1 MNYFEELVKM
11 VEKKLNRK
19 LFKSVSMRFPLGLF
33 LLLLTSSL
41 FAQKVTTT
49 VDTIKN
55 KIGAEFKLT
64 LKATVNKSEK
74 VKFPDS
80 KVFGALEVIN
90 SYKIDTV
97 KNDNSYELIKKYGL
111 TQFDSGHY
119 MIPRLPILING
130 QPVFS
135 DSLKIE
141 VNDVKVDTLKQ
152 KMFDIKNVASAE
164 KPVGDWWKYILGFL
178 FFLGIAAL
186 IYWFYKRNQ
195 NKPKVE
201 KIVYKSAIEKATSLL
216 VLLEQKELWQKGE
229 IKPYY
234 SELTDIIRNYIEEEI
249 KIPAM
254 ESTTSELIVSLKK
267 VANQKKM
274 KLSKETLLN
283 LEKVLKQADL
293 VKFAKVIPLEFEIE
307 EDKKRISNSIVT
319 IHKAIPEVTEETN
332 ELDLWNEEQKEKVRI
347 EKIKKDKR
355 KKIIKFVAVFLFL
368 ITATFTY
375 FVVTKGFDYVKDNI
389 LGHPTKELVEGEWI
403 YSEYGNPG
411 VRLETPKV
419 LKRMDA
425 KKIVP
430 KEAFAVIKEMEM
442 FGYGSLLDS
451 FYVMV
456 STTKAKDPKEIDLN
470 VVAEGSI
477 KAIEAQGAQNMLVK
491 QEEFSTNEGITGLK
505 VYGTMT
511 MLDMTKQRSQK
522 MYYEMLLFKQDGG
535 LQQIIIAHQD
545 DDKYGKQI
553 LDRIMNSVE
562 LKKAQ

>member
-1 MNYFEELVKM
+1 M
-11 VEKKLNRK
+11 VEKKIIRK
-19 LFKSVSMRFPLGLF
+19 LFKVLPLGRLGGLFF
-33 LLLLTSSL
+33 LLLSTTL
-41 FAQKVTTT
+41 FAQKVSTT

-64 LKATVNKSEK
+64 LKTTVNKSVK
-74 VKFPDS
+74 VKFPES

-90 SYKIDTV
+90 SYKIDTI
-97 KNDNSYELIKKYGL
+97 KKDDSYELIKKYGL
-111 TQFDSGHY
+111 TQFDSGRY
-119 MIPRLPILING
+119 VIPRLPVLING
-130 QPVFS
+130 QPLFS
-135 DSLKIE
+135 DSLNIE

-152 KMFDIKNVASAE
+152 KMFDIKDVAAAE
-164 KPVGDWWKYILGFL
+164 KPLGDWWKYILGL
-178 FFLGIAAL
+178 LVILGIAAI
-186 IYWFYKRNQ
+186 IYWLYKRNQ

-201 KIVYKSAIEKATSLL
+201 EVVYKSAIEKATSLL

-229 IKPYY
+229 IKSYY
-234 SELTDIIRNYIEEEI
+234 SELTDIVRNYIEEEI
-249 KIPAM
+249 HIPAM

-319 IHKAIPEVTEETN
+319 IHKAIPTITKEN
-332 ELDLWNEEQKEKVRI
+332 DELELWNEEQKEKGRI
-347 EKIKKDKR
+347 EKIRKQKR
-355 KKIIKFVAVFLFL
+355 NRIIKYAAVFVLL
-368 ITATFTY
+368 LTATFTF
-375 FVVTKGFDYVKDNI
+375 FVITKGFDFVKDNI
-389 LGHPTKELVEGEWI
+389 LGHPTKELAEGEWI

-430 KEAFAVIKEMEM
+430 KETFAVIKEMEM

-451 FYVMV
+451 FYLMV
-456 STTKAKDPKEIDLN
+456 STVKAKEPKDIDLN

-477 KAIEAQGAQNMLVK
+477 KAVEAQGAQNMLVK

-511 MLDMTKQRSQK
+511 MLDMKKQSSQK

-535 LQQIIIAHQD
+535 LQQLIIAHRD
-545 DDKYGKQI
+545 DDKYGKEI